1 MTIFVAN
8 FAIIMIEGRF
18 VFAQV
23 LDFVSEYEFRK
34 CVKRYNGDYRAHEL
48 TCLNQFR
55 HLLFGQLTSCSSIRD
70 ICMCLKAH
78 QNRLFHMG
86 FGNTVDHTTLTR
98 ANERR
103 DYRIYEDF
111 GQYLIQK
118 VKPLYRNVHLPDIDA
133 NNAVFAIDSTSISI
147 SIKLC
152 TWALGKYE
160 AGAVKMH
167 TVLSLAGSI
176 PTQIHVTDGLW
187 HDSNFLDMLQT
198 EFNSIYVADKAYV
211 DLEAMRRIHECG
223 SYFILRPKDNM
234 KFDFLEEFTQGKNNE
249 IRVDFVVRLAKS
261 SSRKLYPYDLRMVRV
276 LDTESKEYITFITDN
291 FEISA
296 EDIAAIYRHRWDIEI
311 FFKWIKQNIVIKH
324 LWGYSENAVKTHLWV
339 AICAYLILARIKAEY
354 KSPYSITEIATLV
367 SVSAMAKI
375 PLRELLDA
383 KIDSSNQKVKD
394 QLTLFE

>member
-1 MTIFVAN
+1 
-8 FAIIMIEGRF
+8 
-18 VFAQV
+18 
-23 LDFVSEYEFRK
+23 
-34 CVKRYNGDYRAHEL
+34 
-48 TCLNQFR
+48 
-55 HLLFGQLTSCSSIRD
+55 
-70 ICMCLKAH
+70 
-78 QNRLFHMG
+78 
-86 FGNTVDHTTLTR
+86 
-98 ANERR
+98 
-103 DYRIYEDF
+103 
-111 GQYLIQK
+111 
-118 VKPLYRNVHLPDIDA
+118 
-133 NNAVFAIDSTSISI
+133 
-147 SIKLC
+147 
-152 TWALGKYE
+152 
-160 AGAVKMH
+160 
-167 TVLSLAGSI
+167 
-176 PTQIHVTDGLW
+176 
-187 HDSNFLDMLQT
+187 
-198 EFNSIYVADKAYV
+198 
-211 DLEAMRRIHECG
+211 MRRIHECG

-296 EDIAAIYRHRWDIEI
+296 EDIAAIYRHRWDIEV

-383 KIDSSNQKVKD
+383 KIDSSNQNVKD
-394 QLTLFE
+394 QLILFEQTCES